1 MKKKNLEANQGDR
14 KGSLRHQMEM
24 GRKREARRQAEKLM
38 NKNYFTNA
46 QEIFLRATI
55 ELSERK
61 KDV

>member
-1 MKKKNLEANQGDR
+1 
-14 KGSLRHQMEM
+14 MEM